1 MKKVLLLFMLV
12 SKFYFAQDYTISGYI
27 SENKSGESL
36 IGATIFDLNSKKGT
50 VANEYGFFSITLPKD
65 SVLLK
70 ISFVGYKTDV
80 KKIFLDGNKT
90 FNIELMDSDLLEE
103 VVILGED
110 SEGIQEKSSMSTI
123 NLSMSKVKA
132 LPVLLGEVDV
142 VKTLQL
148 LPGVQSG
155 SEGGSGMYVRG
166 GGPDQNLILLD
177 GVPIYNASHLFGFF
191 SVFNADAINSV
202 KLIKGGFPAQYGGRL
217 SSVIDIRMKE
227 GNMKEFHGEGSIGIL
242 SSKLM
247 LEGPLI
253 KDKTSF
259 AISGRRTYIDVLAYP
274 FIKAAGDGEVAGYF
288 FQDLNAKINHKFSNK
303 SKLYLSSYF
312 GKDKFYSKYED
323 ESVYENKTNLYKD
336 KARLEWGNRIA
347 ALRWNYQLSPKL
359 FSNITATYSRYKF
372 LIASE
377 SESESLDLV
386 TGEKNFDEYSLEYK
400 SGIRDFSIKSDFDYA
415 VHPDHYVKFGG
426 NYTYHT
432 FTPGINQETESSNNN
447 SSSTETGSD
456 IVNGDEFYLYAQ
468 DDFKLN
474 NRIKLNGGL
483 HFSGFKVNGKL
494 YTSLQPRFSGRLLLS
509 EKASL
514 KASYSSM
521 AQYLHLLSNAG
532 IGLPTD
538 LWLPPTENIAPQYSE
553 QFALGYARTIKNKF
567 EFSVEGYYKTMKNL
581 LEYKDGASF
590 ILSDA
595 NWENLVEVGKGW
607 SYGAEILLEKKKGKT
622 TGWIGYTLSWTE
634 RQFDNLNFGEVFPYK
649 YDRRHDISVAVTHK
663 FSEKVDIGVVWV
675 YGTGNAV
682 SLAKEKYQT
691 LGNQSGS
698 YYGYGSNSVDNI
710 ESRNN
715 YRLPSYHRLDVGVNF
730 HKKKKRYERTWS
742 FGVYNIYSRQN
753 PFYIYFSN
761 NLGKTELTQVSI
773 FPIIPSVSY
782 KFKF

>member
-1 MKKVLLLFMLV
+1 M
-12 SKFYFAQDYTISGYI
+12 
-27 SENKSGESL
+27 
-36 IGATIFDLNSKKGT
+36 
-50 VANEYGFFSITLPKD
+50 
-65 SVLLK
+65 
-70 ISFVGYKTDV
+70 
-80 KKIFLDGNKT
+80 
-90 FNIELMDSDLLEE
+90 
-103 VVILGED
+103 
-110 SEGIQEKSSMSTI
+110 
-123 NLSMSKVKA
+123 
-132 LPVLLGEVDV
+132 
-142 VKTLQL
+142 
-148 LPGVQSG
+148 
-155 SEGGSGMYVRG
+155 
-166 GGPDQNLILLD
+166 
-177 GVPIYNASHLFGFF
+177 
-191 SVFNADAINSV
+191 
-202 KLIKGGFPAQYGGRL
+202 
-217 SSVIDIRMKE
+217 
-227 GNMKEFHGEGSIGIL
+227 
-242 SSKLM
+242 
-247 LEGPLI
+247 
-253 KDKTSF
+253 
-259 AISGRRTYIDVLAYP
+259 
-274 FIKAAGDGEVAGYF
+274 
-288 FQDLNAKINHKFSNK
+288 
-303 SKLYLSSYF
+303 
-312 GKDKFYSKYED
+312 
-323 ESVYENKTNLYKD
+323 
-336 KARLEWGNRIA
+336 
-347 ALRWNYQLSPKL
+347 
-359 FSNITATYSRYKF
+359 
-372 LIASE
+372 
-377 SESESLDLV
+377 
-386 TGEKNFDEYSLEYK
+386 
-400 SGIRDFSIKSDFDYA
+400 
-415 VHPDHYVKFGG
+415 
-426 NYTYHT
+426 
-432 FTPGINQETESSNNN
+432 
-447 SSSTETGSD
+447 
-456 IVNGDEFYLYAQ
+456 NGDEFYLYAQ

-663 FSEKVDIGVVWV
+663 FSEKVDVGVVWV